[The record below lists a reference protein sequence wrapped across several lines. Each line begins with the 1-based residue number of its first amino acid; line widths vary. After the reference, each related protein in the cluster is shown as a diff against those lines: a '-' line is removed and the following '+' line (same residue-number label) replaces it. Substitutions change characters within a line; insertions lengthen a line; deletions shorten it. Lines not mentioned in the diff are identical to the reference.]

1 MTVFVT
7 DGAERTN
14 LVHVG
19 ESYRFSTTALSKYSK
34 RSFIYPYHPKKNGL
48 EIGEEKFFV
57 EFPWA
62 YWNVFGFNFEIPT
75 AGGPMLRFLGA
86 HVILKN
92 LKDVDKVCLK
102 DALCD

>member
-34 RSFIYPYHPKKNGL
+34 RCFIYPYHPKKKGL
-48 EIGEEKFFV
+48 EIGEDFFLLNSHGRIGM
-57 EFPWA
+57 FLDL
-62 YWNVFGFNFEIPT
+62 I
-75 AGGPMLRFLGA
+75 LRYLHLA
-86 HVILKN
+86 VR
-92 LKDVDKVCLK
+92 C
-102 DALCD
+102 